1 MNFEEVLK
9 FSFSWIKNRESLKY
23 AGYQYVLIIGF
34 LVIIGVLFLAFFAEA
49 IDMFLKGVAPSEQVL
64 LSLSPNII
72 GFVAIMLVLTI
83 FASIVS
89 YYIFGLMFGFA
100 LRQKRLVFEPFPFR
114 KGFRMFLLQNIVEV
128 IYVFF
133 YPPSRKLL
141 VIQWAIILAMLASF
155 LLVLISPAVV
165 ILLLFTIPAY
175 IFIIGFNLMR
185 FSMAIPIFL
194 STKKSISQS
203 LRASWELT
211 RGNALNVFLMQMIVG
226 FATTIIYYI
235 LAFIIMIIP
244 IFALGLSESFVEIVV
259 VIIQLVLLPF
269 STLVY
274 AFLFTGIYSELKK

>member
-1 MNFEEVLK
+1 
-9 FSFSWIKNRESLKY
+9 
-23 AGYQYVLIIGF
+23 
-34 LVIIGVLFLAFFAEA
+34 
-49 IDMFLKGVAPSEQVL
+49 
-64 LSLSPNII
+64 
-72 GFVAIMLVLTI
+72 
-83 FASIVS
+83 
-89 YYIFGLMFGFA
+89 
-100 LRQKRLVFEPFPFR
+100 
-114 KGFRMFLLQNIVEV
+114 MFLLQNIVEV

-211 RGNALNVFLMQMIVG
+211 RGNALNVFLIQMIVG

-274 AFLFTGIYSELKK
+274 AFLFTGIY

>member
-64 LSLSPNII
+64 LSLSHMI
-72 GFVAIMLVLTI
+72 GFVVIMLVLII
-83 FASIVS
+83 FTSIILS
-89 YYIFGLMFGFA
+89 YIFGLMVGFA
-100 LRQKRLVFEPFPFR
+100 LRQKKLVFEPFPFR

-133 YPPSRKLL
+133 YPLSRKLL

>member
-23 AGYQYVLIIGF
+23 AGYQYALIIGF

-64 LSLSPNII
+64 LSLSHMI
-72 GFVAIMLVLTI
+72 GFVVIMLVLII
-83 FASIVS
+83 FTSIILS
-89 YYIFGLMFGFA
+89 YIFGLMVGFA
-100 LRQKRLVFEPFPFR
+100 LRQKKLVFEPFPFR
-114 KGFRMFLLQNIVEV
+114 KGFRLFVLNIVEF
-128 IYVFF
+128 IYALF
-133 YPPSRKLL
+133 YPLSRKLL
-141 VIQWAIILAMLASF
+141 VIQWAIILVP
-155 LLVLISPAVV
+155 LLLMLISPAAS
-165 ILLLFTIPAY
+165 ILFLITVPAY
-175 IFIIGFNLMR
+175 IFIIIFNSVR
-185 FSMAIPIFL
+185 FSMATPIFL

-211 RGNALNVFLMQMIVG
+211 RGNALNVFLIQMIVG

-244 IFALGLSESFVEIVV
+244 IFALGLSEEFGQIVAM
-259 VIIQLVLLPF
+259 IIQLVLLPF